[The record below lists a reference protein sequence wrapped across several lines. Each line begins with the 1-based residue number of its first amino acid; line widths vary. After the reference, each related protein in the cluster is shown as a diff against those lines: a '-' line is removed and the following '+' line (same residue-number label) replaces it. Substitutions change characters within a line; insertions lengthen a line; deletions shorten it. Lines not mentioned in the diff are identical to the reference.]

1 MIKSKNSPDAKR
13 SDLLLI
19 ANMVT
24 PGSRVLD
31 VGCGDGALLEMLSQE
46 RQVDSRGM
54 EISQSGVNACVARG
68 LSAIQ
73 GDADIDLKTYPDKAF
88 DYVILSQTI
97 QATRNP
103 KHVLEELLRIGQ
115 RVIVSFP
122 NFGYWRVRLAL
133 GIGGHMPMTNALT
146 QPWYVTPNIHFCTV
160 SDFLNLC
167 DEMNVHIEKAYAL
180 SRTDRIY
187 PFGRPVLF
195 ANLLAEEAIF
205 LLSQ

>member
-1 MIKSKNSPDAKR
+1 MTHAQITPEIQR

-19 ANMVT
+19 ANMVA

-31 VGCGDGALLEMLSQE
+31 VGCGNGDLLEMLSQE
-46 RQVDSRGM
+46 RQVDGRGM

-68 LSAIQ
+68 LSVIQ
-73 GDADIDLKTYPDKAF
+73 GDADIDLKTYPDAGF

-103 KHVLEELLRIGQ
+103 KHVLQELLRVGR

-122 NFGYWRVRLAL
+122 NFGYWRVRLSL
-133 GIGGHMPMTNALT
+133 GIGGHMPMTSALNL
-146 QPWYVTPNIHFCTV
+146 PWYVTPNIHFCTV

-167 DEMNVHIEKAYAL
+167 DVINVRIEKAYAQ
-180 SRTDRIY
+180 SRKGRIY
-187 PFGRPVLF
+187 SFGRPVLF
-195 ANLLAEEAIF
+195 ANLLAEEAIL
-205 LLSQ
+205 LLSR